1 MSVEGS
7 SYSFIGRVL
16 KVNPRSVAN
25 WVSAYPARLSKAP
38 LPADRLRMSSILSTP
53 KISID
58 SKVDLHMEE
67 IIEKIKKDPRYLKN
81 IEYGEPRHGHPEGQ
95 VKFHIAIL
103 ETNLEILRNKG
114 ISLDD
119 YWKLKFLIHVHDSFK
134 AEAQDNTSTLHP
146 YNHAT
151 LAKEYAS
158 EFTNDTDLLDII
170 QYHDENYELWKEYS
184 QTNQYSTDR
193 FQNLLKAIKNWDL
206 FLMFIIIDGCT
217 KGKDYSKL
225 GWFINEVKKYKT
237 TKVDDAWVLT
247 P

>member
-1 MSVEGS
+1 M
-7 SYSFIGRVL
+7 
-16 KVNPRSVAN
+16 K
-25 WVSAYPARLSKAP
+25 
-38 LPADRLRMSSILSTP
+38 
-53 KISID
+53 
-58 SKVDLHMEE
+58 E

-81 IEYGEPRHGHPEGQ
+81 IEYGEPRPGHPEGQ
-95 VKFHIAIL
+95 VKYHIAIL

-119 YWKLKFLIHVHDSFK
+119 YWKLMFLIHVHDSFK
-134 AEAQDNTSTLHP
+134 AEAQDNTPTLHP

-151 LAKEYAS
+151 LAKEYAR
-158 EFTNDTDLLDII
+158 EFTDDTDLLNII

-184 QTNQYSTDR
+184 QTNQYSSDR
-193 FQNLLKAIKNWDL
+193 FQNLLEVIKNWDL

-225 GWFINEVKKYKT
+225 AWFINEVKKYKT
-237 TKVDDAWVLT
+237 TKVNDAWVLV